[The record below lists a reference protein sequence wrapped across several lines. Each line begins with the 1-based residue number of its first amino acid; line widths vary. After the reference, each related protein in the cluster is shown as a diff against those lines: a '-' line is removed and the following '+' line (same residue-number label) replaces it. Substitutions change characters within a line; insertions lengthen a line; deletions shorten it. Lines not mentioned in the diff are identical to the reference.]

1 MFLWYISCSKI
12 PVSRDVWLA
21 KSIRN
26 KSYDLPKAS
35 ITSKL
40 VNFNFPKVSKITKI
54 NYPELSK
61 VTSNFLDFERER
73 ERRERERE
81 TDRQTDRQTDTERE
95 RDRQTD
101 RQVDREI
108 ERQRESML
116 EWSADL
122 EFLSLQP
129 KISRCVLSKVSN
141 TKTYSEL
148 STSV

>member
-61 VTSNFLDFERER
+61 VTKFSWLWERER
-73 ERRERERE
+73 EKR
-81 TDRQTDRQTDTERE
+81 ERE

-101 RQVDREI
+101 RQTDRHRERERQTDRQAGRQRDRET
-108 ERQRESML
+108 EREYVRMKR
-116 EWSADL
+116 WS
-122 EFLSLQP
+122 
-129 KISRCVLSKVSN
+129 RVSV
-141 TKTYSEL
+141 TPA
-148 STSV
+148 

>member
-21 KSIRN
+21 KSIRS

-73 ERRERERE
+73 ERRERE
-81 TDRQTDRQTDTERE
+81 TDRHRERE
-95 RDRQTD
+95 RQTDRQTD

-129 KISRCVLSKVSN
+129 KISRCILSKVSN

>member
-21 KSIRN
+21 KSIRS

-73 ERRERERE
+73 ERRERETDRHRE
-81 TDRQTDRQTDTERE
+81 RERQTDRQTDRQAGRQRDRETERE
-95 RDRQTD
+95 YVR
-101 RQVDREI
+101 
-108 ERQRESML
+108 MKH
-116 EWSADL
+116 WS
-122 EFLSLQP
+122 
-129 KISRCVLSKVSN
+129 RVSV
-141 TKTYSEL
+141 TPA
-148 STSV
+148 

>member
-21 KSIRN
+21 KSIRS

-73 ERRERERE
+73 ERRERETDRHRE
-81 TDRQTDRQTDTERE
+81 RDRQT
-95 RDRQTD
+95 DRQTD

-116 EWSADL
+116 EWSTDL

>member
-21 KSIRN
+21 KSIRS

-73 ERRERERE
+73 ERRER
-81 TDRQTDRQTDTERE
+81 QTDRQRE

-101 RQVDREI
+101 RQAGRQRDRET
-108 ERQRESML
+108 EREYVRMKR
-116 EWSADL
+116 WS
-122 EFLSLQP
+122 
-129 KISRCVLSKVSN
+129 RVSV
-141 TKTYSEL
+141 TPA
-148 STSV
+148 